1 MILIGLKQS
10 LTNTLKMNYRK
21 YRNVY
26 YNEIDQ
32 KVWRT
37 SKEPKNNNFILLGEM
52 TLIEY
57 ELLIEILDEVY
68 DGEEISHNQFQ
79 KTFSEFKNFLD
90 FIKKL

>member
-1 MILIGLKQS
+1 
-10 LTNTLKMNYRK
+10 MNYRK

-57 ELLIEILDEVY
+57 ELLIEILDEVH
-68 DGEEISHNQFQ
+68 DGEEISHNQFT

-90 FIKKL
+90 YIKKL

>member
-1 MILIGLKQS
+1 
-10 LTNTLKMNYRK
+10 MNYRK

-26 YNEIDQ
+26 YNEVDQ

-37 SKEPKNNNFILLGEM
+37 SNIPKNNNFILLGEM

-68 DGEEISHNQFQ
+68 DGDDISGNQFT
-79 KTFSEFKNFLD
+79 KTFNEFKNFLD
-90 FIKKL
+90 YIKKL

>member
-1 MILIGLKQS
+1 
-10 LTNTLKMNYRK
+10 MNYRK